1 MTEPK
6 WTRANP
12 PKCESVHWIDSA
24 ATADW
29 TDTVDAAHHLPL
41 SRVRT
46 VGWVI
51 EEDEERILVA
61 ASHLE
66 DWSQVGELITIP
78 RAAVVGRQVIPVI

>member
-1 MTEPK
+1 MTD

-12 PKCESVHWIDSA
+12 PQCESIHWIDSA
-24 ATADW
+24 ATAEWSD
-29 TDTVDAAHHLPL
+29 TDKAATDLQF

-51 EEDEERILVA
+51 EEDGERILVA
-61 ASHLE
+61 ANHLE

-78 RAAVVGRQVIPVI
+78 LAAIVGRQVIPVI